1 MRQKVRHFDALNDR
15 GAVVRF
21 IRMSIHSNFE
31 LSKCLRLA
39 LGVGFLLIAAQ
50 GCDDDDGKG
59 GGAPATPTPT
69 ATASPIPTEEPH
81 PPHTITRV
89 GSTQAGGGKLTIDEN
104 FTAFVVPEACLG
116 GTGDDCEGGTIV
128 YIGDSPGFNNLQT
141 ENPAQ
146 PIYKLPDG
154 VTVNI
159 EVTAIDAGASLGIS
173 GMSLDAAGE
182 IGLVNTTPELHNHP
196 EWTLVAPGG
205 THPEDKHIT
214 YRLLANGFA
223 ASDEITV
230 TLSVF
235 EGEGGDGHDDD
246 D

>member
-1 MRQKVRHFDALNDR
+1 
-15 GAVVRF
+15 
-21 IRMSIHSNFE
+21 MSISHFK
-31 LSKCLRLA
+31 LSKSLRLA
-39 LGVGFLLIAAQ
+39 LAIGFLLIALQ

-69 ATASPIPTEEPH
+69 ATPTATASPVPTEEPH
-81 PPHTITRV
+81 PPHSVSRV

-116 GTGDDCEGGTIV
+116 GSGEDCEGGTVV

-154 VTVNI
+154 VTVSI
-159 EVTAIDAGASLGIS
+159 EVTAVDEGASLGIS
-173 GMSLDAAGE
+173 GMSLDTAGE

-214 YRLLANGFA
+214 YRLLANGFV

-235 EGEGGDGHDDD
+235 EGEGGHGHED
-246 D
+246 